1 MILLLVACT
10 VSSRV
15 AASTYAVLSKS
26 KSVAAAELIQSPQIH
41 IHVSSNLSSI
51 AAFKDA
57 PDWIA
62 YAEYSPSS
70 DHVSNFA
77 QLLLRTNGQYS
88 DDEQTYAAGYLEG
101 YLTAESIHQHYFNML
116 CQVIQL
122 IDDLYAPIHT
132 YSLIVTC
139 IG

>member
-1 MILLLVACT
+1 MFTALSIILLMVCT
-10 VSSRV
+10 ISPCV
-15 AASTYAVLSKS
+15 AATSYAVLSKS
-26 KSVAAAELIQSPQIH
+26 AAAELKVKSPKMIH

-116 CQVIQL
+116 CQVIKL
-122 IDDLYAPIHT
+122 IDDYLCM
-132 YSLIVTC
+132 L
-139 IG
+139 

>member
-1 MILLLVACT
+1 MMFAESMILLLVACT
-10 VSSRV
+10 LSSRV
-15 AASTYAVLSKS
+15 AASSSYAVLSKS
-26 KSVAAAELIQSPQIH
+26 QSKSPQIH

-77 QLLLRTNGQYS
+77 QLMLRTNGQYS
-88 DDEQTYAAGYLEG
+88 DNEQTYAAGYLEG

-122 IDDLYAPIHT
+122 IDDYCT
-132 YSLIVTC
+132 VCSNQ
-139 IG
+139 